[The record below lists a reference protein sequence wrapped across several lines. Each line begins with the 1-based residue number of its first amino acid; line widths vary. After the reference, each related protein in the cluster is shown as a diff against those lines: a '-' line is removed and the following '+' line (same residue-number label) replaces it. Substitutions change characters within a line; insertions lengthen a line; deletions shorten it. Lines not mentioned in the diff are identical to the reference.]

1 MITTESSRLDEKM
14 LEKYAQPG
22 DGVICFNEKDLKRM
36 PQGFAAEIQK
46 AAEAKKGTLT
56 LSSEPKEMDGGFIL
70 VYGGIEE
77 NCTLK
82 ALLDAKKDQLQD
94 KVSEILFA

>member
-1 MITTESSRLDEKM
+1 M
-14 LEKYAQPG
+14 LRK
-22 DGVICFNEKDLKRM
+22 
-36 PQGFAAEIQK
+36 K

-77 NCTLK
+77 NCTIRAMFTARHDEWSDLVQK
-82 ALLDAKKDQLQD
+82 
-94 KVSEILFA
+94 ILF